1 MGESSGKNRSVLIG
15 LALVTV
21 TVAAFYQVYTFE
33 FVNFDDPLYVYENP
47 NIQAGVT
54 LKSIKWAFT
63 SGHAGNW
70 HPLTWLSHML
80 DWQLFGPDPAGHHLT
95 NLVLHIANTL
105 LLFTVL
111 KQMTR
116 APWRSAFV
124 AALFAIHPLHIES
137 VAWVTERKDVLSA
150 FFWMLT
156 MLTYVRYAEHP
167 CVKRY
172 LLILLSFAL
181 GLMTKPM
188 LVTLP
193 FVLLLLDYWPLGRIP
208 YKQEISKTSRFGWRM
223 FYHLILE
230 KLPFFGLSAAS
241 SIVTF
246 IAQRSGGSVRTWQF
260 LPLDIR
266 IFNALVSYVSYIA
279 KAFYPSRLAVLY
291 PHPGTKLPVW
301 QALLSFLALAGVTI
315 VIIYT
320 ARRRRY
326 LAVGWLWYLG
336 TLVPVIG
343 LVQVGL
349 QAMADRYTYL
359 PSIGIFIMVAWG
371 AAELFTS
378 LHLRKIVPA
387 VSAGII
393 LAALLVCTR
402 MQVRYW
408 RDSIF
413 LCGHALEV
421 TEDNHVMHNNYGNA
435 LRDKGRF
442 DEAITHFKRSIEIN
456 PRYVKAYINLGMV
469 YFREEKIM
477 QAAAC
482 WNEALELEPDNI
494 GVLNNLAW
502 LRATAAN
509 PEFRN
514 PDQAVELALRAC
526 EQAQYNQP
534 DIMDTL
540 AAAYAAAGRF
550 SQAIETAEKALEL
563 CQSPEQEALKEEIKN
578 RLVLYKA
585 GKPYI
590 EGN

>member
-1 MGESSGKNRSVLIG
+1 MVKSSGKNRSVLIG

-21 TVAAFYQVYTFE
+21 TVAAFYQVYSFE
-33 FVNFDDPLYVYENP
+33 FVNYDDPLYVYENP
-47 NIQAGVT
+47 NIQAGIT
-54 LKSIKWAFT
+54 FKTIKWAFT
-63 SGHAGNW
+63 CGYAGNW

-80 DWQLFGPDPAGHHLT
+80 DRQLFGPDPAGHHLT
-95 NLVLHIANTL
+95 NLVFHIANTL
-105 LLFTVL
+105 LLFIVL

-124 AALFAIHPLHIES
+124 AALFAIHPLHVES
-137 VAWVTERKDVLSA
+137 VAWVAERKDVLSA

-156 MLTYVRYAEHP
+156 MLAYVRYAERP
-167 CVKRY
+167 CMKRY
-172 LLILLSFAL
+172 LLILLFFAL
-181 GLMTKPM
+181 GLMAKPM

-208 YKQEISKTSRFGWRM
+208 NEQEIGKTGR
-223 FYHLILE
+223 HLILE
-230 KLPFFGLSAAS
+230 KLPFFALSAVS
-241 SIVTF
+241 SVVTF
-246 IAQRSGGSVRTWQF
+246 FVQRSGGSVRTWQF
-260 LPLDIR
+260 LPLDYR
-266 IFNALVSYVSYIA
+266 IFNALVSYTGYIE
-279 KAFYPSRLAVLY
+279 KMFYPSRLAVLY
-291 PHPGTKLPVW
+291 PHPGAGLPVW
-301 QALLSFLALAGVTI
+301 QALISFLVLAGVTA

-349 QAMADRYTYL
+349 QATADRYTYL
-359 PSIGIFIMVAWG
+359 PSIGIFIMVTWG
-371 AAELFTS
+371 AAELFSS
-378 LHLRKIVPA
+378 LHLRKILPA
-387 VSAGII
+387 TLAGII

-408 RDSIF
+408 RDSIT

-421 TEDNHVMHNNYGNA
+421 TKDNYVMHNNYGNA

-442 DEAITHFKRSIEIN
+442 NEAVTHFERSTKIN
-456 PRYVKAYINLGMV
+456 PRYVKAYVNLGMV
-469 YFREEKIM
+469 YFREEKIT

-482 WNEALELEPDNI
+482 WNEALRLEPDNI

-509 PEFRN
+509 PEFRD

-526 EQAQYNQP
+526 EQTQYNRP

-540 AAAYAAAGRF
+540 AVAYAATGRF

-563 CQSPEQEALKEEIKN
+563 CQSPEQNTIKEEIKN

-590 EGN
+590 ETR